1 MDDRDHLSRPAL
13 ELARHDM
20 PLLAADL
27 DVAGALEELRKIEL
41 GERVV
46 YLYVVDRE
54 QHLVGVLPVRRL
66 LHGQP
71 HEVIQDLAS
80 GRVVSLPASATVLEA
95 CELLV
100 MHRFLAIPIV
110 DAEGRVAG
118 VVDVTLLSDE
128 VFDLAERQEVD
139 DLFETIGFR
148 VSQVRDASPGMS
160 FRVRF
165 PWLLATIVG
174 GSACAVLAGVFEVTL
189 QQFAI
194 LAFFLTLVLGLGEA
208 VTAQALAMTIPVL
221 RHHQPTWRWY
231 LRAFRHEAATAAL
244 LGVSCGGLVAVI
256 AYLWH
261 GNPLAA
267 FSIGG
272 SLFLSLLVASLLG
285 LSVPA
290 ILHRTHL
297 DPSIA
302 AGPVA
307 LALADV
313 VTVATY
319 LGLATLLMA
328 SRSSAP

>member
-54 QHLVGVLPVRRL
+54 QRLVGVLPVRRL
-66 LHGQP
+66 LHAQP
-71 HEVIQDLAS
+71 HEVLRDLALA
-80 GRVVSLPASATVLEA
+80 RVVSLPASASILDA

-100 MHRFLAIPIV
+100 THRFLAVPIL
-110 DAEGRVAG
+110 DAEGRVQG
-118 VVDVTLLSDE
+118 IVDVTLLSDE

-148 VSQVRDASPGMS
+148 VSQVRDATPAKA
-160 FRVRF
+160 FRLRF
-165 PWLLATIVG
+165 PWLLATIAG
-174 GSACAVLAGVFEVTL
+174 GTACAVLAGVFEATL
-189 QQFAI
+189 QELVI

-208 VTAQALAMTIPVL
+208 VTVQSLAITIPAL
-221 RHHQPTWRWY
+221 RHAQPTWQWY
-231 LRAFRHEAATAAL
+231 VRTFRREVGTAVL
-244 LGVSCGGLVAVI
+244 LGASCGTLVAAI
-256 AYLWH
+256 AYLWR
-261 GNPLAA
+261 GDLLAA
-267 FSIGG
+267 VSIGG
-272 SLFLSLLVASLLG
+272 SILLSLLVASALG
-285 LSVPA
+285 LTVPA
-290 ILHRTHL
+290 LLHRTKM

-307 LALADV
+307 LALADI
-313 VTVATY
+313 VTVVSY
-319 LGLATLLMA
+319 LGVATMLLAHRA
-328 SRSSAP
+328 AAP